1 MAARKTKARKKK
13 KENAPHGVRC
23 TPEMGKAI
31 DAVRDR
37 FRVDRSEVWR
47 WAMSVALRELNAGR
61 VTGPG
66 EPGVPMDK
74 EVDHVAA

>member
-1 MAARKTKARKKK
+1 MAARKSKRKK
-13 KENAPHGVRC
+13 KENVPHVVRC
-23 TPEMGKAI
+23 SPEMGKAI

-47 WAMSVALRELNAGR
+47 WAMSVALRELNEGR

-66 EPGVPMDK
+66 EPGVPMVK
-74 EVDHVAA
+74 EVAHVAA

>member
-1 MAARKTKARKKK
+1 
-13 KENAPHGVRC
+13 
-23 TPEMGKAI
+23 MGKAI

-47 WAMSVALRELNAGR
+47 WAMSVALRELNEGR

-66 EPGVPMDK
+66 EPGVPMVK
-74 EVDHVAA
+74 EVAHVAA